1 MTEVDDDADKD
12 LESLNAE
19 LVADSEI
26 TEGLVARMSVDVGGL
41 SGDTLTR
48 IYVEFSCAPVE
59 LLVRMLGANGRGEN
73 WPDA

>member
-48 IYVEFSCAPVE
+48 I
-59 LLVRMLGANGRGEN
+59 
-73 WPDA
+73 